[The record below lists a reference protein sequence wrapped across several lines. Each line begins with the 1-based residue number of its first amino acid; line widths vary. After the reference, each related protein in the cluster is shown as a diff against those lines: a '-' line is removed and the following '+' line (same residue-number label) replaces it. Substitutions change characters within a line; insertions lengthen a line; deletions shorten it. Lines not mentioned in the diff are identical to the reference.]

1 MTKLEELKAASAAS
15 ADAVIA
21 VFEAARDAV
30 EAEVEAEYN
39 DSAAARDAWAAICAP
54 FQAELEKSKENS
66 ND

>member
-1 MTKLEELKAASAAS
+1 MTKLEELKAALE

-39 DSAAARDAWAAICAP
+39 DSAAARAAWAAIWAP
-54 FQAELEKSKENS
+54 FQAELKKIREENS

>member
-1 MTKLEELKAASAAS
+1 MTKLEELKAAAAS

-30 EAEVEAEYN
+30 EAEYN
-39 DSAAARDAWAAICAP
+39 DSAAARDAWAAIWAP
-54 FQAELEKSKENS
+54 FQAELKKVQEENS

>member
-1 MTKLEELKAASAAS
+1 MTKLEELKAAAAS

-30 EAEVEAEYN
+30 EAEID
-39 DSAAARDAWAAICAP
+39 DSAAARAAWAAIWAP
-54 FQAELEKSKENS
+54 FQAELDKIQKENS

>member
-1 MTKLEELKAASAAS
+1 MTKKLEELKAAQAA

-30 EAEVEAEYN
+30 EAEYN
-39 DSAAARDAWAAICAP
+39 DSAAARAAY
-54 FQAELEKSKENS
+54 QAELEKSKENS

>member
-1 MTKLEELKAASAAS
+1 MTKLEELKAAQAA

-39 DSAAARDAWAAICAP
+39 DSAAARAAWAAIWGP
-54 FQAELEKSKENS
+54 FQAELDKIQKEKQ

>member
-1 MTKLEELKAASAAS
+1 MTKLEELKAAAAS

-30 EAEVEAEYN
+30 EAEYN
-39 DSAAARDAWAAICAP
+39 DSAAARDAWAAIWAP

>member
-1 MTKLEELKAASAAS
+1 MTKLEELKAAAAY

-30 EAEVEAEYN
+30 EAEYN
-39 DSAAARDAWAAICAP
+39 DSAAARDAWAAIWAP

>member
-1 MTKLEELKAASAAS
+1 MNKLEELKAAAAS

-30 EAEVEAEYN
+30 EAEYN
-39 DSAAARDAWAAICAP
+39 DSAAARDAWAAIWAP

>member
-1 MTKLEELKAASAAS
+1 MTKLEELKAAAAY

-30 EAEVEAEYN
+30 EAEYN
-39 DSAAARDAWAAICAP
+39 DSAAARAAWAAIWAP
-54 FQAELEKSKENS
+54 FQAELDKIQKEKQ